1 MHHAAGIKMLPSN
14 NNSPVFL
21 GLNFS
26 NLAVLIKS
34 VTING
39 IAMTLTNYGYWTID
53 TPGQN
58 IPLRAPYSL
67 QLVGVDNQQLQ
78 VRLASLQAQDL
89 GVNFSA

>member
-1 MHHAAGIKMLPSN
+1 MLPSE

-39 IAMTLTNYGYWTID
+39 IAMTLTNYGYWSIN

-58 IPLRAPYSL
+58 IPLKAPFVL
-67 QLVGVDNQQLQ
+67 QLVGVNNQVLE
-78 VRLASLQAQDL
+78 VNLASLQAQDL